1 MLRSSPADAIVILG
15 HPGSYVLQF
24 AHDPVAE
31 ATVHLARPAVRLG
44 EKLLR
49 IGLG

>member
-24 AHDPVAE
+24 AHVPVAE